1 MYPDLKVV
9 VNFIVETEL
18 PQLCGIDV
26 GNVRKVKALLG
37 ILASS
42 VPFEVDISKLIGIHR
57 STVIEYLNS
66 LEKAKLLHLLYADL
80 LSVKKKQKPDKI
92 YLDNPN
98 LLYDLA
104 SHPVKI

>member
-26 GNVRKVKALLG
+26 GNVRKIKALLG

-42 VPFEVDISKLIGIHR
+42 VPFEVDISKLNGIHR
-57 STVIEYLNS
+57 NTVIEYLNS
-66 LEKAKLLHLLYADL
+66 LEKKNCCICYMRIYYLSRRSKNRIRFIWIILISCMIWLLIL
-80 LSVKKKQKPDKI
+80 
-92 YLDNPN
+92 
-98 LLYDLA
+98 
-104 SHPVKI
+104 